1 MTIVARSILAHQNQK
16 KLDAKHSEFN
26 QNSVPE
32 ELKKQTLTEQYIYD
46 FGINK
51 YYVIMFLFIN
61 TIYMIYVSYIKKEI
75 MTMQRINF
83 SDQRVVKMKLNY
95 S

>member
-1 MTIVARSILAHQNQK
+1 MSNQS
-16 KLDAKHSEFN
+16 DD
-26 QNSVPE
+26 
-32 ELKKQTLTEQYIYD
+32 LKKQTLIEQYIYD

-61 TIYMIYVSYIKKEI
+61 TIYILYVSYIKKEI

-83 SDQRVVKMKLNY
+83 SDQRVVKMKMNY
-95 S
+95 L

>member
-1 MTIVARSILAHQNQK
+1 MSNQS
-16 KLDAKHSEFN
+16 DD
-26 QNSVPE
+26 
-32 ELKKQTLTEQYIYD
+32 LKKQTLIEQYIYD

-61 TIYMIYVSYIKKEI
+61 TIHILYVSYIKKEI

-83 SDQRVVKMKLNY
+83 SDQRVVKMKMNY
-95 S
+95 L

>member
-1 MTIVARSILAHQNQK
+1 MSNQS
-16 KLDAKHSEFN
+16 DD
-26 QNSVPE
+26 
-32 ELKKQTLTEQYIYD
+32 LKKQTLMEQYIYD

-61 TIYMIYVSYIKKEI
+61 TIYILYVSYIKKEI

-83 SDQRVVKMKLNY
+83 SDQRVVKMKMNY
-95 S
+95 L

>member
-1 MTIVARSILAHQNQK
+1 MSNQ
-16 KLDAKHSEFN
+16 
-26 QNSVPE
+26 PE

>member
-1 MTIVARSILAHQNQK
+1 MSNQ
-16 KLDAKHSEFN
+16 
-26 QNSVPE
+26 PE

-75 MTMQRINF
+75 MTMLRINF